1 MRPRSSGFTVFGL
14 SNLTRTPWGNAMRTM
29 HDKLASLRVSKRTT
43 GLLCIALCL
52 AAWGYKAE
60 AAMGLVLVG
69 IALGGTIMGFPMN
82 RPPRV
87 GATSTPTT
95 PPRVTGVGLIK
106 EWLTRDLPLTR
117 YHRALLWCVAMPLI
131 VWWPTRFQLMKAV
144 AENRRGQVALCL
156 ALGCDVNAEVQVIPH
171 VWYLGSPGVRTPL
184 YEAIR
189 TSNVAMVRFLLK
201 RGADPNQYCGEPNKV
216 TSPLNLADDPEIV
229 EALRE
234 SITAIRE
241 RRR

>member
-1 MRPRSSGFTVFGL
+1 MNIAHSP
-14 SNLTRTPWGNAMRTM
+14 
-29 HDKLASLRVSKRTT
+29 LASLVASKRTM

-60 AAMGLVLVG
+60 ATMGLGLVG
-69 IALGGTIMGFPMN
+69 LAIGGTIMGFRLN
-82 RPPRV
+82 RPLGV

-95 PPRVTGVGLIK
+95 PPPRATGVGLIK
-106 EWLTRDLPLTR
+106 EWLTRDHQLTR
-117 YHRALLWCVAMPLI
+117 YHRALLWCVVLPLI
-131 VWWPTRFQLMKAV
+131 VWWPTRFQLLNAV

-156 ALGCDVNAEVQVIPH
+156 ALGCDVNAAVQSTPH

-189 TSNVAMVRFLLK
+189 TSNTAMVRFLLE

-216 TSPLNLADDPEIV
+216 TSPLKLTDDPEIV
-229 EALRE
+229 QALRE
-234 SITAIRE
+234 SSTATRE
-241 RRR
+241 LPRR